1 MLPFVLQLREAGIPI
16 SVRYILEFYRALRQ
30 GLAPDVDR
38 LFLLARLIFI
48 KRVEHYDLFE
58 RVFAAYFLGKG
69 LALES
74 PDWEDLLDGKPFQ
87 QWLQDQIAT
96 GNLPPD
102 ALRKFSTEELLARFW
117 ETVLAQRGEHH
128 GGNTW
133 VGTRGR
139 SPFGHGGHH
148 GGGIR
153 VYGDSLYGTAQKV
166 VARRNYVNYS
176 ENSTLGQGNLR
187 QVLASLKNLQAV
199 GPENELNVDE
209 TIARTAKN
217 GGEIELVFS
226 RELRDRLKLVV
237 LLDNGGYSMMPYVEL
252 VRRVFGRIQAQF
264 KELKYYYFH
273 NCVYG
278 TVYSDPARSRPVPWD
293 RFTGG
298 GRERRLILIG
308 DANMAP
314 AELMAANGGISIH
327 ATERR
332 PGREWLMELKTAFP
346 VSVWLNPIPRARWGQ
361 QSRTIDQ
368 IGRIFYMEDL
378 TLAGI
383 KNVVEYLNVQGR
395 AFRAA

>member
-1 MLPFVLQLREAGIPI
+1 MLPFILQLRQSGVPI
-16 SVRYILEFYRALRQ
+16 SVRYVLEFYRALLR

-38 LFLLARLIFI
+38 LFLLARLVFV

-58 RVFAAYFLGKG
+58 QVFAAYFLGQGKFP
-69 LALES
+69 ES
-74 PDWEDLLDGKPFQ
+74 PDWDELLGGKPFQ
-87 QWLQDQIAT
+87 DWLQEQIAA

-102 ALRKFSTEELLARFW
+102 AIRRFSNDELLARFW
-117 ETVLAQRGEHH
+117 ETLLAQRGEHH

-139 SPFGHGGHH
+139 SPFGHSGRY
-148 GGGIR
+148 GGGVR
-153 VYGDSLYGTAQKV
+153 VHGDSLYGTAQKV

-176 ENSTLGQGNLR
+176 DTATFGRENLR

-217 GGEIELVFS
+217 GGEIELVFA

-252 VRRVFGRIQAQF
+252 VRTVFGKMQAQF
-264 KELKYYYFH
+264 RELKYYYFH
-273 NCVYG
+273 NCIYG
-278 TVYSDPARSRPVPWD
+278 TVFLDPARTRPFPWE
-293 RFTGG
+293 RLTGG
-298 GRERRLILIG
+298 GQDRRLIIIG

-314 AELMAANGGISIH
+314 SELMAANGGISIYT
-327 ATERR
+327 TERK
-332 PGREWLMELKTAFP
+332 PGREWLRELKTAFP
-346 VSVWLNPIPRARWGQ
+346 VSVWLNPIPRNRWAL
-361 QSRTIDQ
+361 QSTTIDQ
-368 IGRIFYMEDL
+368 IGRIFPMEDL

-383 KNVVEYLNVQGR
+383 KKTVEYLNVEGQ
-395 AFRAA
+395 AFRTA

>member
-1 MLPFVLQLREAGIPI
+1 MLPFVLQLREAGIPV
-16 SVRYILEFYRALRQ
+16 SVRYILEFYRALQQ

-87 QWLQDQIAT
+87 EWLQDQIAT

-102 ALRKFSTEELLARFW
+102 ALRQFSTEELLARFW

-139 SPFGHGGHH
+139 SPFGHGGLQ

-153 VYGDSLYGTAQKV
+153 VHGDSLYGTAQKV
-166 VARRNYVNYS
+166 VARRNYIDYS
-176 ENSTLGQGNLR
+176 ETSMLSQGNLR

-252 VRRVFGRIQAQF
+252 VRRVFARIQAQF
-264 KELKYYYFH
+264 KELATTFWLYL
-273 NCVYG
+273 CRA
-278 TVYSDPARSRPVPWD
+278 SDPARSRPPPLRPVYWRRRGVLDP
-293 RFTGG
+293 RRCQHGA
-298 GRERRLILIG
+298 GRV
-308 DANMAP
+308 
-314 AELMAANGGISIH
+314 MAANGGI
-327 ATERR
+327 AFTPRNVG
-332 PGREWLMELKTAFP
+332 GR
-346 VSVWLNPIPRARWGQ
+346 GC
-361 QSRTIDQ
+361 
-368 IGRIFYMEDL
+368 
-378 TLAGI
+378 
-383 KNVVEYLNVQGR
+383 
-395 AFRAA
+395 